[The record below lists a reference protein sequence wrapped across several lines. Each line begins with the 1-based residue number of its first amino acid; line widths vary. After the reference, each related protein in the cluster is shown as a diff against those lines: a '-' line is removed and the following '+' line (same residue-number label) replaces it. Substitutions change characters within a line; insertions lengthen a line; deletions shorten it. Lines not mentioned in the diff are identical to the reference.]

1 LIYYESV
8 LDGLLLGCVFASA
21 ASGLSLV
28 FGIMNLLN
36 LSHGAFIL
44 VGAYL
49 VYFLEQHI
57 GFWAS
62 IPETA
67 VLTYL
72 AGWSLYRYGGLSR
85 LMNRSLLMVVVFTFG
100 LDAVVTNGVAIHYG
114 DLSHRVSLPGFFSPT
129 WHFKGFTV
137 PAVRAY
143 AALAGLAL
151 VLGLATWLRRTR
163 TGLAVRATR
172 QNRGIAMLSGIDV
185 LATYAR
191 VFGIGCAA
199 AALSGILIA
208 TQGSIDPTVGD
219 AYLVTVFAVTIIA
232 GLGSISGVIWG
243 AVIYGVALDVLSVAV
258 GSGYGVAITF
268 AGLLVLLLIRPHG
281 LFGSEYY

>member
-1 LIYYESV
+1 
-8 LDGLLLGCVFASA
+8 
-21 ASGLSLV
+21 
-28 FGIMNLLN
+28 
-36 LSHGAFIL
+36 
-44 VGAYL
+44 
-49 VYFLEQHI
+49 
-57 GFWAS
+57 
-62 IPETA
+62 
-67 VLTYL
+67 
-72 AGWSLYRYGGLSR
+72 
-85 LMNRSLLMVVVFTFG
+85 MNRSLLMVVVFTFG

-191 VFGIGCAA
+191 VFGIGRAA